1 MRDLIF
7 WIYTSSKNNGFSCC
21 PFLQAGGAL
30 FDFPLPLLQVWWFTS
45 GQTAALKNG
54 KPGKALWDY
63 FTHSAIAEQG
73 LFC

>member
-1 MRDLIF
+1 M
-7 WIYTSSKNNGFSCC
+7 GFPAAFFCK
-21 PFLQAGGAL
+21 AAGAL

-63 FTHSAIAEQG
+63 FTHSAVSERD